1 LTGRWRSDRGQS
13 TAMVVVMLWV
23 MILFVA
29 LVANV
34 GQAVNRR
41 IALQVVA
48 DSGAYS
54 GASKMAEGMNH
65 IAYANGVIQ
74 DFYGLATWAWAVNTA
89 ALSTCAGFDGINNAY
104 KGGFYAMDIP
114 IQAINFGYG
123 GWAKP
128 GGQITEEARR
138 NAEFN
143 AWDLFPGEKLEYD
156 QWDPSPEMGVILPSR
171 DAFWMVDL
179 EEVPS
184 YSNTPDTKYDA
195 IPPLGTTGHQ
205 NHFQPC
211 LTVCGLVPCV
221 IPKTWDFPLWYEKSD
236 KSSKYVTWIAT
247 APATRSMMF
256 DGFFGGV
263 PKMKAV
269 AVARAVGGD
278 IDTGD
283 YRYVAEMMPVKSV
296 QTMGGYITDTIAPG
310 MLKVRKVTH

>member
-1 LTGRWRSDRGQS
+1 
-13 TAMVVVMLWV
+13 
-23 MILFVA
+23 
-29 LVANV
+29 
-34 GQAVNRR
+34 
-41 IALQVVA
+41 
-48 DSGAYS
+48 
-54 GASKMAEGMNH
+54 
-65 IAYANGVIQ
+65 
-74 DFYGLATWAWAVNTA
+74 
-89 ALSTCAGFDGINNAY
+89 
-104 KGGFYAMDIP
+104 
-114 IQAINFGYG
+114 
-123 GWAKP
+123 
-128 GGQITEEARR
+128 
-138 NAEFN
+138 
-143 AWDLFPGEKLEYD
+143 LFPGEKLEYD
-156 QWDPSPEMGVILPSR
+156 QWDPSPELGVILPSR

-179 EEVPS
+179 KEVPS

>member
-1 LTGRWRSDRGQS
+1 
-13 TAMVVVMLWV
+13 MVLVMLWV
-23 MILFVA
+23 MILFVG

-41 IALQVVA
+41 IALQIVA

-74 DFYGLATWAWAVNTA
+74 DFYAIATAAWAVNTA
-89 ALSTCAGFDGINNAY
+89 ALSTCAGFDGINGAY
-104 KGGFYAMDIP
+104 KGAFYAMDIP

-171 DAFWMVDL
+171 DAFWMVDI
-179 EEVPS
+179 EEVPTYQKTPESS
-184 YSNTPDTKYDA
+184 YPSFP
-195 IPPLGTTGHQ
+195 ILGTTGHRNQ
-205 NHFQPC
+205 YQPC

-221 IPKTWDFPLWYEKSD
+221 IPGSWRFPLWYQKSD
-236 KSSKYVTWIAT
+236 QTSKKVTWIAT
-247 APATRSMMF
+247 APATKSMMF

-278 IDTGD
+278 IEKGD
-283 YRYVAEMMPVKSV
+283 YRYVAEMLPVKSV
-296 QTMGGYITDTIAPG
+296 QSMGGFITDTLAPG
-310 MLKVRKVTH
+310 TLKIRRVTH